1 MNTTSVFSRNAVAF
15 ADGCR
20 FIINQGGTSSSK
32 TYSILQLLYFI
43 ALTNDNLL
51 ISIVAESMPH
61 LKRGAMRDFFKI
73 LQSEGAYERELHN
86 KTDNTIQI
94 GKSTIEFFS
103 ADNEAKVRG
112 ARRDI
117 LFVNECNNVAGETV
131 DQLLIRTKITSFF
144 DFNPVASFYIHED
157 FLQDEA
163 RMKNGAFIKSTFL
176 DNEFLDSRIR
186 DEIESRRNNP
196 RFANWFRVYGEG
208 EVGTLEGL
216 VFADFKIVDELPE
229 AKERAIGID
238 FGFTNDPTAIV
249 DVREYNGALWI
260 DEVAYQTGLTNADI
274 YRIVNTLELSPRVT
288 VVADS
293 SEPKSI
299 KELQDRGVNIVGAIK
314 GAGSINAGID
324 LMKQFTTINV
334 TRRSVNLIKE
344 LRNYSFETDKT
355 GKRLNVPVDV
365 FNHAIDATR
374 YAATFRRLSQ
384 ARKLAGAKFHF

>member
-1 MNTTSVFSRNAVAF
+1 MNTTSVFTKNAVAF

-32 TYSILQLLYFI
+32 TFSILQLLYFI

-51 ISIVAESMPH
+51 ISVVAESMPH

-73 LQSEGAYERELHN
+73 LQAGGAYNREDHN
-86 KTDNTIQI
+86 KTDNTYRIN
-94 GKSTIEFFS
+94 KSTIEFFS

-117 LFVNECNNVAGETV
+117 LFVNECNNVDSETV
-131 DQLLIRTKITSFF
+131 DQLLIRTKITTFF
-144 DFNPVASFYIHED
+144 DFNPVQSFYIHED

-163 RMKNGAFIKSTFL
+163 RMKNGAFIKSTFR
-176 DNEFLDSRIR
+176 DNEYLDSRIR
-186 DEIESRRNNP
+186 DEIESRRDNP
-196 RFANWFRVYGEG
+196 RFANWFRVYGDG

-216 VFADFKIVDELPE
+216 VFPDFNIIDDLPD
-229 AKERAIGID
+229 ARERTIGVD
-238 FGFTNDPTAIV
+238 FGFTHDPTAIV
-249 DVREYNGALWI
+249 DVREHNGELFI

-274 YRIVNTLELSPRVT
+274 HKLIVALDLSPRVT

-299 KELQDRGVNIVGAIK
+299 KELEDRGVNIKPAIK
-314 GAGSINAGID
+314 GSGSVNAGID
-324 LMKQFTTINV
+324 VIKQFARINV
-334 TRRSVNLIKE
+334 TRRSVNVIKE
-344 LRNYSFETDKT
+344 LRNYSFETDKS
-355 GKRLNVPVDV
+355 GKRTNTPIDI

-374 YAATFRRLSQ
+374 YAATWRRLSQ
-384 ARKLAGAKFHF
+384 ARRLSGAKFHF